1 MRITKVT
8 SKIGV
13 SWTLSLPFCF
23 WPICSSMNYVQKDFN
38 KYQNDESHSSLK
50 LSFTNIWG
58 LSSNFVKCKSFP
70 ESNSP
75 DILALCKTKL
85 GGSVDSGNL
94 SVRVYLPLNPKSS
107 ITDMHGLAVYVREGL
122 PFPQELSLENYV
134 DFYLFLAGFTSLH
147 VLLLSLYQSPSL
159 PPCTVFEAIYL
170 T

>member
-1 MRITKVT
+1 
-8 SKIGV
+8 
-13 SWTLSLPFCF
+13 
-23 WPICSSMNYVQKDFN
+23 MNYVQKDFN

-58 LSSNFVKCKSFP
+58 LISNFVKCKSFP

-134 DFYLFLAGFTSLH
+134 DF
-147 VLLLSLYQSPSL
+147 
-159 PPCTVFEAIYL
+159 
-170 T
+170 